1 MTEAKDDETPS
12 EVESSEQAT
21 PPVEPESTPKK
32 KNNATEAKEDETAS
46 DTDSSKS
53 ATAPVEP
60 EIDATPTEE
69 RVEEAEISEKKSSRK
84 VLTWIVI
91 AILLVGGFFLVKN
104 QRSGNDLAK
113 IQGKVAL
120 SASQLRNV
128 VLAKKLTVYWAGPQE
143 GAKYTL
149 IATTPGVAFVRY
161 LPGGVGLN
169 DTKTLFRAI
178 GTYAQKNAFAV
189 STAGAAASGNV
200 GFVNAD
206 GNAVFY
212 AKARPSNVYVGIKGK
227 DIQVEVF
234 DPVVD
239 QALGLVLVKNQVRQI
254 S

>member
-1 MTEAKDDETPS
+1 MSDTREGESAPYEIPSSQPFTPRAEAEPQMTATE
-12 EVESSEQAT
+12 EVVGI
-21 PPVEPESTPKK
+21 PRKK
-32 KNNATEAKEDETAS
+32 K
-46 DTDSSKS
+46 
-53 ATAPVEP
+53 
-60 EIDATPTEE
+60 
-69 RVEEAEISEKKSSRK
+69 RSSR
-84 VLTWIVI
+84 VLQVLILVI
-91 AILLVGGFFLVKN
+91 ILALGGFFIVQH
-104 QRSGNDLAK
+104 QRSGSDAAK

-120 SASQLRNV
+120 SASELRDV
-128 VLAKKLTVYWAGPQE
+128 VVAKKIVAYWAGPLD

-178 GTYAQKNAFAV
+178 GTYTQKNAFAV
-189 STAGAAASGNV
+189 STAGAAANGNV
-200 GFVNAD
+200 GFVSAD

-212 AKARPSNVYVGIKGK
+212 SKARPTNVYIGIKGK
-227 DIQVEVF
+227 DVQVEVF

>member
-1 MTEAKDDETPS
+1 MEAKDNETTS
-12 EVESSEQAT
+12 VVASSEPFASAVV
-21 PPVEPESTPKK
+21 PPVNEPPKHRQID
-32 KNNATEAKEDETAS
+32 EEPVPAKQG
-46 DTDSSKS
+46 
-53 ATAPVEP
+53 PR
-60 EIDATPTEE
+60 
-69 RVEEAEISEKKSSRK
+69 RVLI
-84 VLTWIVI
+84 WIL
-91 AILLVGGFFLVKN
+91 ILAVLVGGFFFIQH
-104 QRSGNDLAK
+104 QRSGSDLAK
-113 IQGKVAL
+113 VQGKVAL
-120 SASQLRNV
+120 SAGELRSV
-128 VLAKKLTVYWAGPQE
+128 VAAKKLTVYWAGPQD

-178 GTYAQKNAFAV
+178 GTYTQKNAFAV
-189 STAGAAASGNV
+189 STAGASATGNV

-212 AKARPSNVYVGIKGK
+212 SKARPSNVYVGIKGK

-239 QALGLVLVKNQVRQI
+239 QALGLVLVKGQVRQI

>member
-1 MTEAKDDETPS
+1 MEAKDDETPS
-12 EVESSEQAT
+12 EIESSE
-21 PPVEPESTPKK
+21 PVVPSVEPVAE
-32 KNNATEAKEDETAS
+32 
-46 DTDSSKS
+46 
-53 ATAPVEP
+53 V
-60 EIDATPTEE
+60 ILTEE
-69 RVEEAEISEKKSSRK
+69 QVEEAEISEKKSFRT

-91 AILLVGGFFLVKN
+91 AIVLVGGFFFMKN

-120 SASQLRNV
+120 SADDLRSV
-128 VLAKKLTVYWAGPQE
+128 VLAKKLTVYWAGPQD

-178 GTYAQKNAFAV
+178 GTYAQKNAFAI
-189 STAGAAASGNV
+189 STAGAAANGNV

-212 AKARPSNVYVGIKGK
+212 SKARPSNVYVGIKGK

-239 QALGLVLVKNQVRQI
+239 QALGLVLVKNHVRQI

>member
-1 MTEAKDDETPS
+1 MTDPI
-12 EVESSEQAT
+12 
-21 PPVEPESTPKK
+21 
-32 KNNATEAKEDETAS
+32 EDETTS
-46 DTDSSKS
+46 GYLSSG
-53 ATAPVEP
+53 PVTPQAEP
-60 EIDATPTEE
+60 AVEVTPTKEQ
-69 RVEEAEISEKKSSRK
+69 VEKAVTAQRKSSRK
-84 VLTWIVI
+84 VLVFILVVI
-91 AILLVGGFFLVKN
+91 LAIGGFLLIKH
-104 QRSGNDLAK
+104 QRSGSDLAK

-120 SASQLRNV
+120 SAQELRDV
-128 VLAKKLTVYWAGPQE
+128 VVAKKLVVYWAGPQD

-149 IATTPGVAFVRY
+149 IASTPGVAFVRY

-178 GTYAQKNAFAV
+178 GTYTQKNAFAV

-200 GFVNAD
+200 GFVSAD

-212 AKARPSNVYVGIKGK
+212 SKARPTNVYVGIKGK
-227 DIQVEVF
+227 DVQVEVF

>member
-1 MTEAKDDETPS
+1 MEAKDDETTS
-12 EVESSEQAT
+12 VVASSDPFASAVV
-21 PPVEPESTPKK
+21 PPVSVKPNREKIHDEPVPDKQG
-32 KNNATEAKEDETAS
+32 
-46 DTDSSKS
+46 
-53 ATAPVEP
+53 PR
-60 EIDATPTEE
+60 
-69 RVEEAEISEKKSSRK
+69 RVLIW
-84 VLTWIVI
+84 LL
-91 AILLVGGFFLVKN
+91 ILVVLVGAFFFIQH
-104 QRSGNDLAK
+104 QRSGNDLSK

-120 SASQLRNV
+120 SASELRSV
-128 VLAKKLTVYWAGPQE
+128 VVAKKLTVYWAGPQD

-161 LPGGVGLN
+161 LPGGVGLS

-189 STAGAAASGNV
+189 STAGASATGNV

-212 AKARPSNVYVGIKGK
+212 SKARPSNVYVGIKGK

-239 QALGLVLVKNQVRQI
+239 QALGLVLVKNQVRLI

>member
-12 EVESSEQAT
+12 EVESSEPVA
-21 PPVEPESTPKK
+21 PPAEPESTPKK
-32 KNNATEAKEDETAS
+32 KNNAMEAKEDETTS
-46 DTDSSKS
+46 DADSSKPV
-53 ATAPVEP
+53 APPVEP
-60 EIDATPTEE
+60 EVEATPTEE
-69 RVEEAEISEKKSSRK
+69 QVEEAEISEKKSSRK

-91 AILLVGGFFLVKN
+91 AILLVGGFFFVKN

-120 SASQLRNV
+120 SASDLRNV

-189 STAGAAASGNV
+189 STAGAAANGNV

-212 AKARPSNVYVGIKGK
+212 AKARPSNVYIGIKGK

>member
-1 MTEAKDDETPS
+1 MEAKDDETTS
-12 EVESSEQAT
+12 ENESSGPVV
-21 PPVEPESTPKK
+21 PPVEPV
-32 KNNATEAKEDETAS
+32 AHM
-46 DTDSSKS
+46 
-53 ATAPVEP
+53 
-60 EIDATPTEE
+60 TPTEDQ
-69 RVEEAEISEKKSSRK
+69 VEEAVVAEKQSFRR

-91 AILLVGGFFLVKN
+91 AILLVGGFFFIKH

-120 SASQLRNV
+120 SASELRDV

-189 STAGAAASGNV
+189 STAGASATGNV

-212 AKARPSNVYVGIKGK
+212 SKARPTNVYIGIKGK

>member
-1 MTEAKDDETPS
+1 MEAKDDETTP
-12 EVESSEQAT
+12 EFTSSEQVAPT
-21 PPVEPESTPKK
+21 AEPVAEMSPAEDQVREVGVSQKK
-32 KNNATEAKEDETAS
+32 RLRQA
-46 DTDSSKS
+46 
-53 ATAPVEP
+53 
-60 EIDATPTEE
+60 
-69 RVEEAEISEKKSSRK
+69 
-84 VLTWIVI
+84 LTWAVVAIVL
-91 AILLVGGFFLVKN
+91 AGGFFVIK
-104 QRSGNDLAK
+104 QPRGGNDPAK

-120 SASQLRNV
+120 TATELRDV
-128 VLAKKLTVYWAGPQE
+128 VRARKLTVYWAGPQD

-178 GTYAQKNAFAV
+178 GTYEQKNAFAV

-212 AKARPSNVYVGIKGK
+212 AKSRPTNIYIGIKGK

-254 S
+254 T